1 MSTSELPPN
10 PSKTRRV
17 SSAALASGRAW
28 LAGVA
33 ALTQGLG
40 DAGRETLQDVTAHAK
55 ALAKASSL
63 RQAAL
68 LQADFVQHRL
78 TASATNAKDLA
89 DLAQHKTHAV
99 IAPLTGLLDPKHT
112 A

>member
-1 MSTSELPPN
+1 M
-10 PSKTRRV
+10 
-17 SSAALASGRAW
+17 
-28 LAGVA
+28 
-33 ALTQGLG
+33 
-40 DAGRETLQDVTAHAK
+40 TAHAK

-78 TASATNAKDLA
+78 AASATNAKDLA
-89 DLAQHKTHAV
+89 DLAQQKTHAV